1 MPHQEVKRSPIEAPA
16 DISPSRYRGLLESW
30 KFEITS
36 QLALPGA
43 GERATAICKAS
54 ETEISSARCCGY
66 HGCSFRALITAMQTG
81 NLPSGLGPLGG
92 RLYIAPS
99 SDSFPN
105 ASREASIKD
114 AKGYAELN
122 TTRDLVAGLLGL
134 PYGDPLASRI
144 CVSYSSGNK
153 REFDEM
159 LKATKLCLRELD
171 TLIELAEG
179 RTYARRG
186 SLTFDTREQGVVIG
200 LSTDVLTDF
209 NIKPGDYED
218 KQIIAPQG
226 IPVRYL
232 TSIKPVGEFETDVLK
247 ALSAFKRP
255 SS

>member
-1 MPHQEVKRSPIEAPA
+1 
-16 DISPSRYRGLLESW
+16 
-30 KFEITS
+30 
-36 QLALPGA
+36 
-43 GERATAICKAS
+43 
-54 ETEISSARCCGY
+54 
-66 HGCSFRALITAMQTG
+66 MQTG

-99 SDSFPN
+99 PDSFSD

-153 REFDEM
+153 SEFDEM

-179 RTYARRG
+179 RSYARRG

-200 LSTDVLTDF
+200 LSTDVLTEF
-209 NIKPGDYED
+209 SIKPGDYED
-218 KQIIAPQG
+218 KQIIAPAG

-232 TSIKPVGEFETDVLK
+232 TSIKPVGEFETE
-247 ALSAFKRP
+247 ALAALRALVAVAPRAERFS
-255 SS
+255 